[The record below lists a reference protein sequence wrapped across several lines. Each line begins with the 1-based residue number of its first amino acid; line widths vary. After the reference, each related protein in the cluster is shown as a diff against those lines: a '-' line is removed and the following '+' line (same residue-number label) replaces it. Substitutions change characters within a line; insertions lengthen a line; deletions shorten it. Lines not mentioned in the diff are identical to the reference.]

1 MIVIDNTFMPITTA
15 TYTTTEP
22 YGAIM
27 KTLTTAALLATAGIF
42 GLSGCASTG
51 NITPQ
56 YVPPS
61 TYQSYDCQSLGQE
74 YNRVNRYVE
83 AARNEQSTLSSSG
96 VGVGVSAGRWG
107 ISPNISFGVD
117 KSNNTKA
124 RDARL
129 SRLYGERDAIIQSAR
144 IQRCSFANGIKIY
157 GE

>member
-1 MIVIDNTFMPITTA
+1 
-15 TYTTTEP
+15 
-22 YGAIM
+22 M
-27 KTLTTAALLATAGIF
+27 KTLFSATLLVSAGIF
-42 GLSGCASTG
+42 ALAGCASTG

-61 TYQSYDCQSLGQE
+61 TYQNYDCQALSQE
-74 YNRVNRYVE
+74 YNRINRYVE
-83 AARNEQSTLSSSG
+83 TARNQQSTIAASG

-107 ISPNISFGVD
+107 ISPNISFGVG

-124 RDARL
+124 RDAKL
-129 SRLYGERDAIIQSAR
+129 SRLYGERDAVVQSAR

>member
-1 MIVIDNTFMPITTA
+1 
-15 TYTTTEP
+15 
-22 YGAIM
+22 M
-27 KTLTTAALLATAGIF
+27 KIFTAATLLAATGLL

-61 TYQSYDCQSLGQE
+61 NYQGYDCQTLSQE

-83 AARNEQSTLSSSG
+83 ATRNEQSSLSTSG
-96 VGVGVSAGRWG
+96 VGIGVSAGRWG
-107 ISPNISFGVD
+107 ISPNISFGVG
-117 KSNNTKA
+117 KSNNTKG
-124 RDARL
+124 RDAKL

-144 IQRCSFANGIKIY
+144 VKRCSFANGIKIY

>member
-1 MIVIDNTFMPITTA
+1 
-15 TYTTTEP
+15 
-22 YGAIM
+22 M
-27 KTLTTAALLATAGIF
+27 KILTAATLLAATGLL

-61 TYQSYDCQSLGQE
+61 TYQGYDCQTLSQE

-83 AARNEQSTLSSSG
+83 AVRNEQSSLSASG
-96 VGVGVSAGRWG
+96 VGIGVSAGRWG
-107 ISPNISFGVD
+107 ISPNISFGVG
-117 KSNNTKA
+117 KSNNTKG
-124 RDARL
+124 RDAKL

-144 IQRCSFANGIKIY
+144 VQRCSFANGIKIY

>member
-1 MIVIDNTFMPITTA
+1 
-15 TYTTTEP
+15 
-22 YGAIM
+22 M
-27 KTLTTAALLATAGIF
+27 KTLTVATLLASAGIL

-61 TYQSYDCQSLGQE
+61 TYQNYDCQALSQE
-74 YNRVNRYVE
+74 YNRVNRYVD
-83 AARNEQSTLSSSG
+83 AARSQQSSLSTSG

-107 ISPNISFGVD
+107 ISPNISFGVG

-124 RDARL
+124 RDAKL
-129 SRLYGERDAIIQSAR
+129 SRLYGERDAIVQSAR
-144 IQRCSFANGIKIY
+144 IQRCSFVNGVKIY

>member
-1 MIVIDNTFMPITTA
+1 
-15 TYTTTEP
+15 
-22 YGAIM
+22 M
-27 KTLTTAALLATAGIF
+27 KILTAATFLATAGIF

-61 TYQSYDCQSLGQE
+61 TYQGYDCQTLSQE
-74 YNRVNRYVE
+74 YARVNRYVDN
-83 AARNEQSTLSSSG
+83 ARNEQSTLSSTG
-96 VGVGVSAGRWG
+96 VGLGVSAGRWG
-107 ISPNISFGVD
+107 ISPNISFGVG

-124 RDARL
+124 RDVKL